1 MIYVV
6 SFKIG
11 GREVISAVFLML
23 SDAKA
28 FVDADTNET
37 WPYRITEVES
47 WETLQNLKGILAETL
62 GETK

>member
-1 MIYVV
+1 MIFVV

-11 GREVISAVFLML
+11 GSEVISAVFLML

-47 WETLQNLKGILAETL
+47 WETIQNLKGILAETL
-62 GETK
+62 GENK

>member
-1 MIYVV
+1 MIFVV

-11 GREVISAVFLML
+11 GSEVISAVFLML

-28 FVDADTNET
+28 FVEADTNET

-47 WETLQNLKGILAETL
+47 WETIQNLKGILAETL